1 MGTEEKEE
9 EEEEE
14 EEDFI
19 TSATGEACACNSRR
33 AQVD

>member
-1 MGTEEKEE
+1 LKTQLQIVCKEE

-19 TSATGEACACNSRR
+19 TIKICKLM
-33 AQVD
+33 